1 MRKTNSKAVKECVRN
16 YLKENVTELLEERE
30 IATEKPYTEYM
41 NICRE
46 KKFHERQYYK
56 TEFDMFKDWL
66 QGLGGFGADIYY
78 HGSARGFYG
87 GKCQDILQD
96 WLDQTDEEVRKYD
109 SADSEELMARLC
121 YRELSYLIAKEEK

>member
-1 MRKTNSKAVKECVRN
+1 MRRTNSKAVKECVRN
-16 YLKENVTELLEERE
+16 YLKENVMELLEERE

-46 KKFHERQYYK
+46 EKFHQHYK
-56 TEFDMFKDWL
+56 TEFDMFVDWL

-96 WLDQTDEEVRKYD
+96 WLEQTDEEVRQYD
-109 SADSEELMARLC
+109 SEKSENLMTVLC
-121 YRELSYLIAKEEK
+121 YRELRNLIEEEK